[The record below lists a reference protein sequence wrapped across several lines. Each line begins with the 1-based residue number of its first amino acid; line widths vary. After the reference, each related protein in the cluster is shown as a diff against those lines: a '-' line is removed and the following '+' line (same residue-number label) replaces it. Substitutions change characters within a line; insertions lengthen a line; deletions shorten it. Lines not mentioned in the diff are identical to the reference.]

1 MSTGEQAITSGY
13 VRPGGSV
20 GIRNHVL
27 IMPSVICSHQV
38 ADMIAEEVDM
48 AVSAPHDHGCAQI
61 GSDKAQTE
69 RTLVNLAANPNVAG
83 TVVVGLGC
91 EGLQSDSLA
100 ATIAEGDRP
109 VHELSIQGI
118 GGTDE
123 CIERGTDFAKELVE
137 SAESATQSV
146 GLGDLTV
153 GIVASDLSES
163 TISTAAPHVA
173 GFVDDVIGAGG
184 RVVAAGNEPLLADPG
199 AALEAFAPDARDDA
213 AALLDHVRSQPAK
226 VGRVR
231 RQAEELS
238 FAEATR
244 AWGEYPIQALIEYGA
259 RATHDSGLAVV
270 DSSSEFASA
279 STALAAAGAEIVVH
293 ITSDGVPAG
302 HPIVPVIKVT
312 GNEDT
317 AAALPDDIDVD
328 AASAD
333 ADSLRRVVE
342 DVATGADSAPERHG
356 LTTFAI
362 DRVGPSM

>member
-1 MSTGEQAITSGY
+1 MSTEQVVTSGY

-27 IMPSVICSHQV
+27 VMPSVICSHQV
-38 ADMIAEEVDM
+38 ADTIADEVDT
-48 AVSAPHDHGCAQI
+48 AVSVPHDHGCAQI
-61 GSDKAQTE
+61 GSDKDQTE

-100 ATIAEGDRP
+100 ATIEEDGRP
-109 VHELSIQGI
+109 VRELSIQGI

-123 CIERGTDFAKELVE
+123 CVEQGVQFATELVE
-137 SAESATQSV
+137 SAESATEPV
-146 GLGDLTV
+146 NLGDLTV

-163 TISTAAPHVA
+163 TLSTAAPRVA
-173 GFVDDVIGAGG
+173 EFVDDVIGAGG
-184 RVVAAGNEPLLADPG
+184 RVIAAGNEPLLADSET
-199 AALEAFAPDARDDA
+199 ALDAFVPDARDDA
-213 AALLDHVRSQPAK
+213 QALFDRVRSQPAK

-231 RQAEELS
+231 QQAEELS
-238 FAEATR
+238 FADATR
-244 AWGEYPIQALIEYGA
+244 AWGEHPIQELIEYGA
-259 RATHDSGLAVV
+259 RATHESGLAVV

-302 HPIVPVIKVT
+302 HPIVPVVKVT

-328 AASAD
+328 AATAD

-342 DVATGADSAPERHG
+342 DVANGADSAPERHG